1 MRKSHPLSQVPVRH
15 GTSWNIRAPFPPT
28 FTVNFPGSSC
38 ALPGFQRG
46 HHLGVLFAGPRD
58 GSVRRTQCGAPKRQL
73 SWFITPKTMV
83 YDTQIGAYK
92 PINITG
98 GSTLLV
104 MRGMAQMSQI
114 NCGII
119 SSHFV
124 LLVFIYIYPL

>member
-1 MRKSHPLSQVPVRH
+1 MCFLNSRKSHPLSQVTVRH
-15 GTSWNIRAPFPPT
+15 GTSWHIISPFPPT
-28 FTVNFPGSSC
+28 FTVFSRFIVC
-38 ALPGFQRG
+38 ATWISTWP
-46 HHLGVLFAGPRD
+46 PPW
-58 GSVRRTQCGAPKRQL
+58 SPVRRTAGRKREANSMWGPRLRQL

-83 YDTQIGAYK
+83 YDTQRTMVDGVYK

-98 GSTLLV
+98 GPTLLV

-124 LLVFIYIYPL
+124 